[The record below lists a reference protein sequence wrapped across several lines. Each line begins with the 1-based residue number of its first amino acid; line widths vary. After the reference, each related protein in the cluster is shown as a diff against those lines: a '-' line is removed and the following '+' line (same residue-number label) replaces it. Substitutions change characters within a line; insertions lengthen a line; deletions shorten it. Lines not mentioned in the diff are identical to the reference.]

1 MSKTDGAG
9 RYQRS
14 TNGLLV
20 AMLVTV
26 GVVLVLALLR
36 NLLSADLEVEVTEV
50 DYLEK
55 VTQAQGA
62 GLEPVYPP
70 GLPDGWRATG
80 AEVTP
85 GQPPGFGLSLLTDDD
100 EFVGVRQEDDSV
112 DDLLDEYVV
121 ERTEEGE
128 PFEVSGSVASS
139 WDTYRD
145 NNGDLAYA
153 AEVGEMTVLVY
164 GSAGSADLESVVAA
178 LTTRPVPA
186 SAPSP

>member
-1 MSKTDGAG
+1 MSKTDGGG

-20 AMLVTV
+20 AMVVTV
-26 GVVLVLALLR
+26 GVVAFVVLR
-36 NLLSADLEVEVTEV
+36 TLLSADLEVELEEV

-55 VTQAQGA
+55 VAQAQGA

-100 EFVGVRQEDDSV
+100 EFVGVRQEDDEV
-112 DDLLDEYVV
+112 DDLLEEYVV
-121 ERTEEGE
+121 ERTDEGE
-128 PFEVSGSVASS
+128 PFEVTGSVAPT

-145 NNGDLAYA
+145 DGGDLAYA
-153 AEVGEMTVLVY
+153 AEVG
-164 GSAGSADLESVVAA
+164 G
-178 LTTRPVPA
+178 
-186 SAPSP
+186 